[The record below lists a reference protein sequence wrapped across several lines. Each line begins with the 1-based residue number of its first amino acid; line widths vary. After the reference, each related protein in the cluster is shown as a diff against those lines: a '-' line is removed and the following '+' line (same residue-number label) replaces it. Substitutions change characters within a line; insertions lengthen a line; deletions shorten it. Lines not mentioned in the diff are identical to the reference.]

1 MGSKLILFPLS
12 PARLMAPIIV
22 SVPFAA
28 SRKVL
33 FFAPPRESQSFQP
46 RSRLTLLARAS
57 DLDEREAAQFPMC
70 LRSCLR
76 GRKSGARLLASRMDA
91 VCVKSEDTCRPGG
104 YCHEI
109 GVFQMGHPGL
119 KQGRES

>member
-28 SRKVL
+28 SRKIL

-46 RSRLTLLARAS
+46 RSRLTLLARPS
-57 DLDEREAAQFPMC
+57 ER
-70 LRSCLR
+70 
-76 GRKSGARLLASRMDA
+76 SG
-91 VCVKSEDTCRPGG
+91 
-104 YCHEI
+104 
-109 GVFQMGHPGL
+109 
-119 KQGRES
+119 